1 MRKSLI
7 AAVVAGFATPVIAMQ
22 AADAGLVDRVVS
34 ATSAPTSET
43 PATQAPA
50 DQATEQAVEPTQQ
63 APDALMQVGTS
74 NDQVAKLQARLA
86 GAGHFNHKVT
96 GYYGELTAAA
106 VQAFQSANGLEATG
120 VVDQATLDAVMTLPE
135 PATPAVPA
143 AQHTKKAAGRTTSVE
158 GGSLDSRCLTGKVMC
173 IDKTRQRLYW
183 VVDGQVVDSFSTRT
197 GREGL
202 RTREGEFNVFRMEE
216 NSWSYEY
223 KVNMPYAMYF
233 SGGQAVHYSS
243 DFAQNGYGVGSHGCV
258 NLRDR
263 SGIAWLYSQVSIGDK
278 VVVYR
283 S

>member
-1 MRKSLI
+1 MSI
-7 AAVVAGFATPVIAMQ
+7 
-22 AADAGLVDRVVS
+22 
-34 ATSAPTSET
+34 
-43 PATQAPA
+43 
-50 DQATEQAVEPTQQ
+50 
-63 APDALMQVGTS
+63 GTS
-74 NDQVAKLQARLA
+74 GDQVAKLQARLA

-96 GYYGELTAAA
+96 GYYGEVTAAA
-106 VQAFQSANGLEATG
+106 VKAFQSANGLEATG
-120 VVDQATLDAVMTLPE
+120 LVDQQTLDAVMALPE
-135 PATPAVPA
+135 PVATPEPKATESSE
-143 AQHTKKAAGRTTSVE
+143 TKQTTSSVE
-158 GGSLDSRCLTGKVMC
+158 GSNLDPRCMTGKAMC

-183 VVDGQVVDSFSTRT
+183 VVNGQVVDSFSTRT

-202 RTREGEFNVFRMEE
+202 ATREGEFNVFRMEQ
-216 NSWSYEY
+216 NSWSNLY

-243 DFAQNGYGVGSHGCV
+243 DFAQNGYGAGSHGCV